1 MKGRARLHAR
11 HAITLLV
18 VYAACE
24 RSSKAPAPPAVA
36 QVGSAVLFVSVKT
49 VPSVASDGSS
59 SRPFAGLQEALS
71 RAPSGALL
79 RLEPGTYQGP
89 FVVLR
94 PVVLSGAGS
103 EKTRLTAPPDANAP
117 LIASDGN
124 ALELRELTV
133 EGSAMG
139 IAVLRTSLRLSHVL
153 VRGQSQVALSAIGA
167 DVDVEGGAVSSI
179 AGGTSGKGIVL
190 EGVTLRMRGTVLR
203 EAGRRAIELHGTK
216 ATLTALDAAGSA
228 VSILQALEGSEATV
242 EGGTFQR
249 TRGPALYGV
258 GSQLVVRGARISGA
272 EYGVLMY
279 RKGHLELRDTR
290 ISDTAAAGVALVL
303 SDGEVSG
310 TTIQHGGTDAAIA
323 VTGSPDV
330 VRLERNHIGEPGSM
344 GLHATNATIV
354 ATDNLFEGAVLD
366 AQGDL
371 GDGIFAVESNLT
383 LLRNGFERNAG
394 SGTTLVRSQAHLVG
408 NRFTSNGRGGIV
420 LLDRSTA
427 KAQANEFTRNLGPG
441 VSVAERSHALVSRN
455 RFADSGTAE
464 VEAACGGG
472 GEIDLRANN
481 DFLGPA
487 APRGLCP

>member
-1 MKGRARLHAR
+1 
-11 HAITLLV
+11 
-18 VYAACE
+18 
-24 RSSKAPAPPAVA
+24 
-36 QVGSAVLFVSVKT
+36 
-49 VPSVASDGSS
+49 
-59 SRPFAGLQEALS
+59 
-71 RAPSGALL
+71 
-79 RLEPGTYQGP
+79 
-89 FVVLR
+89 
-94 PVVLSGAGS
+94 
-103 EKTRLTAPPDANAP
+103 
-117 LIASDGN
+117 
-124 ALELRELTV
+124 
-133 EGSAMG
+133 
-139 IAVLRTSLRLSHVL
+139 
-153 VRGQSQVALSAIGA
+153 
-167 DVDVEGGAVSSI
+167 
-179 AGGTSGKGIVL
+179 
-190 EGVTLRMRGTVLR
+190 MRGTVLR

-228 VSILQALEGSEATV
+228 VSILQALEGSEAII
-242 EGGTFQR
+242 EGGSFQR
-249 TRGPALYGV
+249 TGGPALFGLA
-258 GSQLVVRGARISGA
+258 SRLVVRGARISGA
-272 EYGVLMY
+272 DYGVLVY
-279 RKGHLELRDTR
+279 RKGHLELHDTR

-323 VTGSPDV
+323 VTSSPDV
-330 VRLERNHIGEPGSM
+330 VRLEKNHIAEPGSM

-371 GDGIFAVESNLT
+371 GDGIFAVQSNLT

-408 NRFTSNGRGGIV
+408 NRFTSNRRGGIV